1 MALAKFDGDHRSHS
15 RLQEENV
22 VKVVGAT
29 SSEGFLVVVVVVVVE
44 AYNKQVHSVHLQLTH
59 RSLKLP
65 ALTTLSEV
73 AG

>member
-1 MALAKFDGDHRSHS
+1 LHS
-15 RLQEENV
+15 WLQEENV
-22 VKVVGAT
+22 AKVVGAT
-29 SSEGFLVVVVVVVVE
+29 SSEGFLVVVVVVE

-65 ALTTLSEV
+65 TLMTLFEV